1 MLVGLLAPVLALGAS
16 PAAAQDG
23 FALKFGTVFNSSTV
37 EDRES
42 DLRLSDAAGWH
53 LGAEYVFANLGVG
66 LSGYTAG
73 GPSDFSM
80 SEGSLVFLGE
90 ANYFFKLPLFPV
102 SPYAGVHVGLGTYRL
117 DDVRDAVR
125 PEVDFGDRGYQFG
138 LRIQP
143 TRTIGIDAQYRRVSG
158 SLAGEQNRDFET
170 NQILLGV
177 TLF

>member
-1 MLVGLLAPVLALGAS
+1 MRFVRSLMLVGLLAPVLALGAS

-102 SPYAGVHVGLGTYRL
+102 SPTRGSTWVSAPIAWMMFAMPSGQRSTSETAGTSSGCESSLL
-117 DDVRDAVR
+117 A
-125 PEVDFGDRGYQFG
+125 PSAS
-138 LRIQP
+138 
-143 TRTIGIDAQYRRVSG
+143 TRSIGG
-158 SLAGEQNRDFET
+158 
-170 NQILLGV
+170 
-177 TLF
+177 